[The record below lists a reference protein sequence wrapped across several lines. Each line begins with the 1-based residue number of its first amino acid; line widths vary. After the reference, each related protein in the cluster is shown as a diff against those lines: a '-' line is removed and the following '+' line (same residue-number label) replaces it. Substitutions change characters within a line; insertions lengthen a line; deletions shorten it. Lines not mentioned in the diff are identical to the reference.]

1 MFSRNFF
8 SWTPLIL
15 ADQGQN
21 VVEGHKTIA
30 IHGVD
35 YKTTSAFFHCIQ
47 FDEKMTNDCIFLS
60 EDKQKKAEF
69 TLSSELVDQKVNLP
83 ETSRSTM

>member
-1 MFSRNFF
+1 MNSTN
-8 SWTPLIL
+8 SCLT
-15 ADQGQN
+15 DQGQN

-69 TLSSELVDQKVNLP
+69 TLSSELVDQFHVFFFTLQLIG
-83 ETSRSTM
+83 